1 MAITAAPHR
10 RTVEELVRRVP
21 VPATAATA
29 VLQRDPRR
37 VIGTHLGAP
46 WTTTGIHVDLAV
58 ELFSGYQVARAMR
71 IGVGPLIEDEDE
83 GVLALPLWWQASD
96 HPRLFP
102 IFDGGLELRGDEQ
115 GTELRLV
122 GSYRPPLGV
131 VGRFADGV
139 VGHRVVMAS
148 LDGFLS
154 AVAERL
160 TAELAAACG
169 DGNEAAARVAYALK
183 PSSLSA

>member
-1 MAITAAPHR
+1 MAITATPHR
-10 RTVEELVRRVP
+10 RAVETLVRRVP
-21 VPATAATA
+21 VPAAAATA
-29 VLQRDPRR
+29 LLRRDPHR
-37 VIGTHLGAP
+37 VIGSHLGAP
-46 WTTTGIHVDLAV
+46 WTSTGIHVDLAV
-58 ELFSGYQVARAMR
+58 ELFSGHQVAREVR
-71 IGVGPLIEDEDE
+71 IGVGPLIDDE
-83 GVLALPLWWQASD
+83 GVLALPLWWQADD
-96 HPRLFP
+96 HPQLFP
-102 IFDGGLELRGDEQ
+102 TFDGGLELRGDER

-160 TAELAAACG
+160 AATLAAA
-169 DGNEAAARVAYALK
+169 N
-183 PSSLSA
+183 